1 MRIYIQ
7 CCLSLL
13 LFTILICSGVSLSY
27 AQVGAGSDWTWADG
41 ESKPNSPGVYGT
53 KGVTAAGNRPGARTA
68 AGKWTDASGNF
79 WLFGG
84 YGFDGAGASGYLNDL
99 WKYNP
104 RTSLWTWVGGEK
116 TVTQTNGVSFRMRIK
131 SSTSFQLTFSTGQS
145 LQFLFSLLL

>member
-7 CCLSLL
+7 CCLYLL
-13 LFTILICSGVSLSY
+13 LFTILLFSGVSLSH
-27 AQVGAGSDWTWADG
+27 AQVGAGSDWTWVDG

-84 YGFDGAGASGYLNDL
+84 YGIDGAGASGYLNDL

-116 TVTQTNGVSFRMRIK
+116 TVTQKN
-131 SSTSFQLTFSTGQS
+131 
-145 LQFLFSLLL
+145 